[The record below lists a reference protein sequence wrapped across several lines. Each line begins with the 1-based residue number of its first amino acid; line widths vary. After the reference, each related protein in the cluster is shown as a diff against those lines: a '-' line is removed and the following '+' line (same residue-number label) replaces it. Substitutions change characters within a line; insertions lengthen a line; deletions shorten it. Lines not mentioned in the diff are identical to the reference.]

1 MVRPKIAI
9 CKRVPERIPNATDAI
24 CGLVFELP
32 AAAARGIS
40 HVARDRQSNAMTT
53 FLLIRHASV
62 DALGRYLAGRAPGEH
77 LNALGRQEAQALA
90 ARLAPIHLDALYSSP
105 LERAR
110 ETAESIACDRDL
122 AVEISDEL
130 LELDFGE
137 WTRSTFEQLAS
148 DPRWERFNRHRS
160 GTRIPGGELMM
171 EAQARAVSFVEA
183 VAVHRP
189 GAVVAAVTHGDVI
202 RGAVSHYLGMP
213 LDFYNR
219 FDVAPASVSVLEVT
233 DHGAKVH
240 CVNATERLPGC
251 V

>member
-1 MVRPKIAI
+1 
-9 CKRVPERIPNATDAI
+9 
-24 CGLVFELP
+24 
-32 AAAARGIS
+32 
-40 HVARDRQSNAMTT
+40 MTT
-53 FLLIRHASV
+53 FLLVRHASL
-62 DALGRYLAGRAPGEH
+62 DALGCYLAGRAPGEH
-77 LNALGRQEAQALA
+77 LNALGRREAEELA
-90 ARLAPIHLDALYSSP
+90 SRLSGIHLDAVYSSP

-110 ETAESIACDRDL
+110 ETAEFIACDRKL
-122 AVEISDEL
+122 TVELRDEL

-137 WTRSTFEQLAS
+137 WTRRTFEELAA

-171 EAQARAVSFVEA
+171 EAQARAVSFVEG
-183 VAVHRP
+183 VAMERP
-189 GAVVAAVTHGDVI
+189 SATVAAVTHGDVI

-233 DHGAKVH
+233 EHGARVH
-240 CVNATERLPGC
+240 CVNVTERLPGC